1 MLYLLPSL
9 VSGFA
14 TGPQGQ
20 EIEGLPC
27 AHSLSG
33 GAFAPSKYFVV
44 GMAMAGVTAPSGG
57 YGCTESGCD
66 YFAAGD
72 MTMEG
77 GAFIMQGEAGDM
89 LPHGSMGIIACQMP
103 EHSDCVEVKPGDMA
117 PEGVY
122 GVLTSFVD
130 TMIVE
135 GETIAPGPGVW
146 FDAITEEMSDVPA
159 GSVAPAGHAKGMS
172 MFFVGPGAMVPA
184 GATDSVFCPLD
195 ASQMGRRK
203 LSERKFTLANMHK
216 GHFRK

>member
-1 MLYLLPSL
+1 
-9 VSGFA
+9 
-14 TGPQGQ
+14 
-20 EIEGLPC
+20 
-27 AHSLSG
+27 
-33 GAFAPSKYFVV
+33 
-44 GMAMAGVTAPSGG
+44 
-57 YGCTESGCD
+57 
-66 YFAAGD
+66 
-72 MTMEG
+72 
-77 GAFIMQGEAGDM
+77 
-89 LPHGSMGIIACQMP
+89 
-103 EHSDCVEVKPGDMA
+103 MA

-130 TMIVE
+130 AMIE
-135 GETIAPGPGVW
+135 AGETIAPGDGIW
-146 FDAITEEMSDVPA
+146 YDAITEEMSEIPA